1 MIGWGVIFGYK
12 AVSLGSTMGLIVS
25 VIQNM
30 YRFLKRDVRQESVM
44 RGSKRT
50 ISSGRQ
56 LDQ

>member
-1 MIGWGVIFGYK
+1 MIGWGVGFGYK
-12 AVSLGSTMGLIVS
+12 AVSWGPTMGLIVG

-56 LDQ
+56 IDQ